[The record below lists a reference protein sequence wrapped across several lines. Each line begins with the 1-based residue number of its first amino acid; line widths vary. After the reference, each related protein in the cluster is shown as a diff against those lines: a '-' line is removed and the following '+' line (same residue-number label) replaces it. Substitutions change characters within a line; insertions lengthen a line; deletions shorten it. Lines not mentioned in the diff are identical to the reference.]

1 MVGCEEIL
9 SVLCSEMAW
18 DEYSDVLRQGTQLN
32 SQVCSLLNIN
42 SSCLCIISAL
52 MLTRVKEAESDAT
65 KFIYHTG
72 MLTSSFCAL
81 LVTTE
86 RGRVNI

>member
-1 MVGCEEIL
+1 VPGAVRGDTHL
-9 SVLCSEMAW
+9 H
-18 DEYSDVLRQGTQLN
+18 

-42 SSCLCIISAL
+42 SSCLCIIAAL
-52 MLTRVKEAESDAT
+52 MLTGVKAAESDAT
-65 KFIYHTG
+65 IFIYHTG

-86 RGRVNI
+86 RGRVNN